1 MLTTYFTR
9 QTTQATYY
17 AGSAGPYLDAFT
29 HWLAQR
35 GYRHETIRRRLQG
48 AAQFVTWAHT
58 TACPL
63 TSLSPTTLERFR
75 HHLAQQGQLRT
86 PGGQHAV
93 RWLGAQHFLAFLQA
107 QQIIAPVEASQETVH
122 PALLEAFE
130 QWMHVHRG
138 VKPSTLLIYRP
149 HILALLTALGTCPE
163 QWDVA
168 QARTGILA
176 DARHRS
182 PALVKKRV
190 TACRMLLRF
199 LSATGRCRPG
209 LEAALPTIA
218 SWRLTTWP
226 RYLPPEDVDR
236 VIAACESTTA
246 RGLRDKAIVL
256 LLARLGLR
264 AGEVAGLQL
273 DDIDW
278 AQGTFRVI
286 GKSRREAK
294 LPLPQDVGDAMLA
307 YLDAARPTVQSQAI
321 FMTAIAPWTPIT
333 RYVVTSV
340 AVRAIQRA
348 GVEAPS
354 LGAHVLRHST
364 ATGLLRQGASRQ
376 VLGEVL
382 RHRAVDTTAQ
392 YAKVDVGLLQY
403 VTMPWPGAPS
413 C

>member
-1 MLTTYFTR
+1 
-9 QTTQATYY
+9 
-17 AGSAGPYLDAFT
+17 
-29 HWLAQR
+29 
-35 GYRHETIRRRLQG
+35 
-48 AAQFVTWAHT
+48 
-58 TACPL
+58 
-63 TSLSPTTLERFR
+63 
-75 HHLAQQGQLRT
+75 
-86 PGGQHAV
+86 
-93 RWLGAQHFLAFLQA
+93 
-107 QQIIAPVEASQETVH
+107 
-122 PALLEAFE
+122 LLEAFE

-190 TACRMLLRF
+190 TAFRMLLRF

-209 LEAALPTIA
+209 LEAAIPTIA
-218 SWRLTTWP
+218 SWRLTTLPW
-226 RYLPPEDVDR
+226 YLPPEDVAR

-340 AVRAIQRA
+340 AARAIQRA

-364 ATGLLRQGASRQ
+364 ATGLLRQGASLQ
-376 VLGEVL
+376 VIGEVL

-403 VTMPWPGAPS
+403 VTMPWPGAPA

>member
-1 MLTTYFTR
+1 M
-9 QTTQATYY
+9 
-17 AGSAGPYLDAFT
+17 
-29 HWLAQR
+29 
-35 GYRHETIRRRLQG
+35 
-48 AAQFVTWAHT
+48 
-58 TACPL
+58 
-63 TSLSPTTLERFR
+63 
-75 HHLAQQGQLRT
+75 
-86 PGGQHAV
+86 
-93 RWLGAQHFLAFLQA
+93 
-107 QQIIAPVEASQETVH
+107 
-122 PALLEAFE
+122 AFE
-130 QWMHVHRG
+130 QWMDVHRG

-149 HILALLTALGTCPE
+149 HVLAWLTALGTCPE
-163 QWDVA
+163 QWDIA

-176 DARHRS
+176 DAHHRS

-190 TACRMLLRF
+190 TAFRMLLRF
-199 LSATGRCRPG
+199 LSTIGRCQPG

-218 SWRLTTWP
+218 SWRLTTLP

-236 VIAACESTTA
+236 VIAACASATA

-294 LPLPQDVGDAMLA
+294 LPLPQDVGDAVLA
-307 YLDAARPTVQSQAI
+307 YLDAAPPAVQSQTI

-340 AVRAIQRA
+340 AARAIQRA

-354 LGAHVLRHST
+354 LGAHVLRHSA
-364 ATGLLRQGASRQ
+364 ATGWLRQGASLQ
-376 VLGEVL
+376 VIGEVL

-392 YAKVDVGLLQY
+392 YAKVDVGLLQHI
-403 VTMPWPGAPS
+403 TMPWPGAPS